1 MQKKVSLSRLTATS
15 ETFTIS
21 LLCFIWTVRFH
32 IGVVV
37 QTLEKVTSL
46 QVNYRPT
53 RAEINLDALQ
63 ANYMAFRQTLPEG
76 MKLLACVKANAYG
89 HGAVQVAV
97 EMQRLGADY
106 LSVAFLDEALELRQ
120 AGIQMPILVLG
131 YLPPHGVQAA
141 WENDV
146 TITLFSEEV
155 LDTIRSMDASSYP
168 NKLKV
173 HIKVDSGMGRLGLP
187 PGEKLNSFIQEVMAV
202 PHVEVEGMFTH
213 FATADE
219 EDKTYTLEQYRRFQ
233 GACEALRDHGYE
245 IPIIHTGNSAVAV
258 DMPQISFDMV
268 RVGISLY
275 GLYASAQVNQSKVKL
290 SPVLTLK
297 TQVVFV
303 KTLPPHSGISYGIRY
318 TTEEEEQIGTLPIG
332 YADGYSRMLTGKAQV
347 LIRGRRV
354 PVVGTICMDQCMVSL
369 QSFAKEAEEIQVGEE
384 VVLIGQQGGE
394 TIAADELASALG
406 TIHYE
411 IICMLAHRVPRFY
424 TRSGLPELIVNP
436 LVETSQG

>member
-1 MQKKVSLSRLTATS
+1 MD
-15 ETFTIS
+15 F
-21 LLCFIWTVRFH
+21 
-32 IGVVV
+32 

-53 RAEINLDALQ
+53 QVEIDLDALQ
-63 ANYMAFRQTLPEG
+63 ANYLAFRQALPEG

-89 HGAVQVAV
+89 HGAVQVAK

-120 AGIQMPILVLG
+120 AGVTLPILVLG
-131 YLPPHGVQAA
+131 YVPPHGVQAA

-146 TITLFSEEV
+146 TIALFSEEV
-155 LDTIRSMDASSYP
+155 LTAIQEMESSKFP
-168 NKLKV
+168 GKLKV
-173 HIKVDSGMGRLGLP
+173 HIKVDSGMGRLGLL
-187 PGEKLNSFIQEVMAV
+187 PGEKLTRFVGEAMAV
-202 PHVEVEGMFTH
+202 PHVEVEGLFTH
-213 FATADE
+213 YATADE

-233 GACEALRDHGYE
+233 GACEALREQGYE

-258 DMPQISFDMV
+258 DMPQISCDMV
-268 RVGISLY
+268 RIGISLY
-275 GLYASAQVNQSKVKL
+275 GLYPSAEVEQTKVKL

-318 TTEEEEQIGTLPIG
+318 ATESEELIGTLPIG

-347 LIRGRRV
+347 LIRGCRV

-369 QSFAKEAEEIQVGEE
+369 QTFAGTAEEIQAGEE
-384 VVLIGQQGGE
+384 VVLIGQQRGE
-394 TIAADELASALG
+394 TITAGELASELG

-411 IICMLAHRVPRFY
+411 IICMLAHRIPRLY
-424 TRSGLPELIVNP
+424 TRSGVPELRVNP
-436 LVETSQG
+436 LVASGQV